1 MRLTIYF
8 NQARMI
14 EWGLNPNH
22 AALVCAL
29 NQAHTWAE
37 ASVIDGKMFFWV
49 SRKRVMDELPGFFT
63 KSDTVYRAF
72 RHLADKGLIEYIKQG
87 DRDMIHLTEKFKKWN
102 VAPRS
107 EINPNLGNEPEPRNE
122 IRKSSEI
129 KPNYLGNE
137 SDILDTTGLDTSGL
151 DLPPSGVSARA
162 TADDDQPKFSDPP
175 PEPSPPAKSKRQSRE
190 EAFVAFVVE
199 RGVDEETARC
209 WWQYRDGKPMTSKAW
224 ERHCA
229 QAEAA
234 GITPQAAADYT
245 AGREWRAFYADGY
258 LREMA
263 DTELARRQSA
273 PIPQGRVFDQQG
285 NPQGMTSGMP
295 ARFGNVPP
303 MPAGRTSKMSQGLA
317 ALEEMKAKIDRGEI

>member
-8 NQARMI
+8 NQVRMI

-129 KPNYLGNE
+129 NPNYLGNE

-151 DLPPSGVSARA
+151 DIPPAGECAPA
-162 TADDDQPKFSDPP
+162 PAE
-175 PEPSPPAKSKRQSRE
+175 PEPPKPKRQSKADE
-190 EAFVAFVVE
+190 FVAFVVA
-199 RGVDEETARC
+199 RGVDEATARD
-209 WWQYRDGKPMTSKAW
+209 WWQYRAGKPMTESAW
-224 ERHCA
+224 QRHCT

-234 GITPQAAADYT
+234 GISVQEASAFAA
-245 AGREWRAFYADGY
+245 GKEWRAFYAEGY
-258 LREMA
+258 QREQSDLA
-263 DTELARRQSA
+263 LARQVGQPFA
-273 PIPQGRVFDQQG
+273 VQGRTFDQQG
-285 NPQGMTSGMP
+285 REVVQ
-295 ARFGNVPP
+295 
-303 MPAGRTSKMSQGLA
+303 PAGVPSGFGAATMPPQRTSKVAQGIA
-317 ALEEMKAKIDRGEI
+317 VLEEMKEKIRRGEI